1 MAMLERIPYRGWNN
15 AYNISNGTVEL
26 IVLADVGPR
35 IISYRFMG
43 GENQL
48 HEVEA
53 DIGQLGGGDFRL
65 YGGHRLWVSP
75 ELESTYFPDNVP
87 VEVSDQGNKVRFT
100 APVEESPLG
109 KSLQKGLDV
118 ELASSG
124 TQVSITHRLTNHN
137 RGAIQLA
144 PWAPT
149 MLRPGGKAI
158 LPLPPKAAMDKHHY
172 QSVGV
177 FAMWSFTDLADSRW
191 VLGTEHIQLKQL
203 SEPTGRFKEQMG
215 GIYDAAG
222 WGAYY
227 RDGDLFVKRA
237 PVIAGAR
244 YPDFGCNFEVF
255 TNPDFLELETLGP
268 LQELRPKDSIVHS
281 ERWWLFSNV
290 PNGTGDDWIR
300 SVIIP
305 LIENQTSSLEID

>member
-1 MAMLERIPYRGWNN
+1 MLERIPYRGWNN
-15 AYNISNGTVEL
+15 AYKISNGTVEL

-35 IISYRFMG
+35 IISYRFIG

-53 DIGQLGGGDFRL
+53 DIGQLGGSNFRL

-87 VEVSDQGNKVRFT
+87 VQVSVQGKKVRFT
-100 APVEESPLG
+100 APVEESPPG
-109 KSLQKGLDV
+109 QSLQKDFDV

-124 TQVSITHRLTNHN
+124 SEVSITHRLTNHN
-137 RGAIQLA
+137 RRAIQLA

-158 LPLPPKAAMDKHHY
+158 LPLPPKAAMDKDHY

-177 FAMWSFTDLADSRW
+177 LAMWSFTDLADSRW
-191 VLGTEHIQLKQL
+191 IFGSEHIQLKQL

-215 GIYDAAG
+215 GIYNPAG

-227 RDGDLFVKRA
+227 RHGDLFVKRA
-237 PVIAGAR
+237 PLIAGTR

-268 LQELRPKDSIVHS
+268 LQELRPKESIVHS

-300 SVIIP
+300 SVIVP
-305 LIENQTSSLEID
+305 QIENQTSSLEID